1 VNNDAENLRDRI
13 EATAAVAYD
22 LMFDGALVTAHYDKI
37 IAALG
42 LDDAQA
48 EAAWNRMKGAAK

>member
-1 VNNDAENLRDRI
+1 
-13 EATAAVAYD
+13 
-22 LMFDGALVTAHYDKI
+22 MFDGALVTAHYDKI